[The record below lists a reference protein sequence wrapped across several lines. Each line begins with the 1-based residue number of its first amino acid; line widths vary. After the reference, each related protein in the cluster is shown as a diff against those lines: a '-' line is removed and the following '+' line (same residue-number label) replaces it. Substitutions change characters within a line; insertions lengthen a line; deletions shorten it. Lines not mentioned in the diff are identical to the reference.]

1 MINLLLFAGMI
12 TGMVSANLLLKVG
25 AGEAGSRLSLF
36 HPALNIYVVGSLA
49 AFGAAFGFY
58 FFILRTTPLNVA
70 QSLAAAQ
77 FVAII
82 FAAHLVLGE
91 PIGLM
96 RWAGILLIS
105 LGILLVGLSSD

>member
-1 MINLLLFAGMI
+1 MIKLLLFAGMI

-25 AGEAGSRLSLF
+25 SGVSDTRMSFL
-36 HPALNIYVVGSLA
+36 HPALNIYVLGSLA
-49 AFGAAFGFY
+49 AFTAAFGFY
-58 FFILRTTPLNVA
+58 FFILKSTPLNVA

-82 FAAHLVLGE
+82 FAANLVLGE
-91 PIGLM
+91 PIGLL

-105 LGILLVGLSSD
+105 IGILLVGLSTD

>member
-1 MINLLLFAGMI
+1 MIKILLFAGMI
-12 TGMVSANLLLKVG
+12 SGMVSANLLLKVG
-25 AGEAGSRLSLF
+25 AGETGAKLSF
-36 HPALNIYVVGSLA
+36 IHPALNVYVAGSLA
-49 AFGAAFGFY
+49 AFAAAFGFY

-91 PIGLM
+91 SIGLM
-96 RWAGILLIS
+96 RWGGILLIS
-105 LGILLVGLSSD
+105 IGILLVGLSTD